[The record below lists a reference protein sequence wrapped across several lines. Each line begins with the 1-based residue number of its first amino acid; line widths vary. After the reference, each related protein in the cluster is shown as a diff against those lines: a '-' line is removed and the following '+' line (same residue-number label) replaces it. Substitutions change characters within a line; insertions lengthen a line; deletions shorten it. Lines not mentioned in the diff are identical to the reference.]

1 MECSIYKG
9 KRNPDHYIFLPADTS
24 INDIPENIQ
33 QMMGELTLVMNLD
46 ITTDTVLA
54 QSDPVNVLSMIDE
67 KGFFIQIP
75 PKTEI
80 NIDTEEY

>member
-24 INDIPENIQ
+24 ISDIPANIL
-33 QMMGELTLVMNLD
+33 QMMGELTLVMNLN
-46 ITTDTVLA
+46 ITKDTILA
-54 QSDPVNVLSMIDE
+54 QSDPVNVLAMINE

-75 PKTEI
+75 PKIEI